1 MISNKGNVVDGR
13 TEVSYDER
21 MHASAVHFL
30 ISEKEQ
36 EAALLLLSCTVDLE
50 VQYNNWSGNGYALYL
65 RGPRHVYEVLK
76 NEEHQI
82 SKSIRN
88 AFNVVL
94 PAKDYISEIIALAN
108 LVDVE
113 PNWKAQMLEIL
124 QGKAVHNQ
132 GLEINNR
139 VSIIWRNLRFRSESE
154 KRIAEALER
163 AGVLFLPNC
172 LARLNTPD
180 GRKTKEPDFVI
191 CENGKW
197 GILEVDGESFHPP
210 SRTTEDHKRDRDFL
224 AHGIRVVQHYDS
236 SECYQQ
242 SDKVVENFLNLLR
255 K

>member
-1 MISNKGNVVDGR
+1 MEE
-13 TEVSYDER
+13 TQVSYDER

-36 EAALLLLSCTVDLE
+36 EAALILLSCTVNLE
-50 VQYNNWSGNGYALYL
+50 IQHHSWSGDGYALYL
-65 RGPRHVYEVLK
+65 RGPRYVYELLK
-76 NEEHQI
+76 NEEHPI
-82 SKSIRN
+82 KTSIKN
-88 AFNVVL
+88 AFDALL
-94 PAKDYISEIIALAN
+94 PAKDYISEIVAQAN

-113 PNWKAQMLEIL
+113 PDWKAQMLEVA

-132 GLEINNR
+132 GIEINNR

-172 LARLNTPD
+172 LARLNTIE

-191 CENGKW
+191 CENGRW
-197 GILEVDGESFHPP
+197 GILEVDGEPFHPP

-224 AHGIRVVQHYDS
+224 AHGIRVVQHYDA

-242 SDKVVENFLNLLR
+242 PNKVVENFLNLL
-255 K
+255 KK

>member
-1 MISNKGNVVDGR
+1 MEETVV
-13 TEVSYDER
+13 SFDER

-36 EAALLLLSCTVDLE
+36 EAALLLISCTVDLE
-50 VQYNNWSGNGYALYL
+50 VQHSNWSGVGYALYL

-76 NEEHQI
+76 NAEHQI
-82 SKSIRN
+82 TKSIRG
-88 AFNVVL
+88 AFNAVL
-94 PAKDYISEIIALAN
+94 PARDYVSEIIALAN

-132 GLEINNR
+132 GLEIDNR

-191 CENGKW
+191 CENGKG
-197 GILEVDGESFHPP
+197 GILEVDGEPFHPP
-210 SRTTEDHKRDRDFL
+210 TRTTEDHKRDRDFL
-224 AHGIRVVQHYDS
+224 AHGIRVVQHYDA

-242 SDKVVENFLNLLR
+242 PDKVVENFLSLLR